1 MAMSNE
7 VAISDGLEYATG
19 STYCPP
25 VTGVPLFD
33 IQRQMAPL
41 RSEIDAA
48 TASVFDSGQFVLGP
62 EVKTLESRIAAFC
75 NSNFAVGCASG
86 SDALLLAL
94 MAADIGVGDEVIV
107 PSYTFFSTASAVTRV
122 GAKIVFADI
131 EPKTF
136 NIDPTD
142 VAQRITNKTKAIIP
156 VHLFGQCAD
165 MNTLCDIAHGN
176 DLLLIED
183 AAQAIGAEYQG
194 RRAGSLGD
202 MGCFSFYPTKNL
214 GGPGDGG
221 MVTSSDERWADRLS
235 LLRVHGMRPRYYHQA
250 IGINSRLDSLQAA
263 VLNVKLPHLEK
274 WTEMRIKNALKYNQL
289 FSAAGLAD
297 RLELPTVEIVGRHV
311 WNQYV
316 IRVAG
321 GHRDALRNYLKEA
334 KVGTEIYYPVPLHR
348 QACFSDLD
356 YPNGSLPETEKAA
369 IVTLALP
376 IFPELTDEEQRYVVQ
391 QIAAYF
397 ESAPQAN

>member
-1 MAMSNE
+1 
-7 VAISDGLEYATG
+7 
-19 STYCPP
+19 
-25 VTGVPLFD
+25 
-33 IQRQMAPL
+33 MAPL

-62 EVKTLESRIAAFC
+62 EVKTLESRIAKFC

-142 VAQRITNKTKAIIP
+142 VARRITNKTKAIIP

-165 MNTLCDIAHGN
+165 MNTLCNIAHGN

-214 GGPGDGG
+214 GGPGDSG

-289 FSAAGLAD
+289 FGAAGLAG

-376 IFPELTDEEQRYVVQ
+376 IFPEITDEEQQYVVQ
-391 QIAAYF
+391 KIAAYF
-397 ESAPQAN
+397 ESAPQVN

>member
-1 MAMSNE
+1 MAISNE
-7 VAISDGLEYATG
+7 VAVGNGLNYVTE
-19 STYCPP
+19 STYCPST
-25 VTGVPLFD
+25 VTSVPLFD

-41 RSEIDAA
+41 RTEID
-48 TASVFDSGQFVLGP
+48 TAISGVFDSGQFVLGP
-62 EVKTLESRIAAFC
+62 EVKTLESKVADFC
-75 NSNFAVGCASG
+75 QSSFAVGCASG

-122 GAKIVFADI
+122 GAKVVFADI
-131 EPKTF
+131 DPRTF

-142 VAQRITNKTKAIIP
+142 VAKRITKQTKAIIP

-165 MNTLCDIAHGN
+165 MNRLCDIAHGN
-176 DLLLIED
+176 DLLIVED

-221 MVTSSDERWADRLS
+221 MLTSSDERWADRLS

-250 IGINSRLDSLQAA
+250 IGVNSRLDSLQAA

-274 WTEMRIKNALKYNQL
+274 WTEMRISNAVKYEQL
-289 FSAAGLAD
+289 LNAAGLAD
-297 RLELPTVEIVGRHV
+297 HLELPVENVVGRHV

-316 IRVAG
+316 IRVRAG
-321 GHRDALRNYLKEA
+321 QRDALRNQLNEA
-334 KVGTEIYYPVPLHR
+334 KVGTEI
-348 QACFSDLD
+348 
-356 YPNGSLPETEKAA
+356 
-369 IVTLALP
+369 
-376 IFPELTDEEQRYVVQ
+376 
-391 QIAAYF
+391 
-397 ESAPQAN
+397 